1 MAKYS
6 VSLTLTVQA
15 EDEEEAAAEF
25 YKLVSM
31 GAYDS
36 DSLDIE
42 EEVDDEASEGAGVP
56 DAEQRGSSVQ
66 RSVQGKVQEG
76 RQEGDD

>member
-1 MAKYS
+1 LAKYS

-56 DAEQRGSSVQ
+56 DAEQRGSSV
-66 RSVQGKVQEG
+66 
-76 RQEGDD
+76 

>member
-15 EDEEEAAAEF
+15 EDEEEAMAEF

-42 EEVDDEASEGAGVP
+42 EEVDDEASEGAGVF
-56 DAEQRGSSVQ
+56 DAE
-66 RSVQGKVQEG
+66 
-76 RQEGDD
+76 